1 MHHLLDL
8 EEMLLVSLVE
18 VVQQD
23 HGDAKPLFGVQLITK
38 NGEWEGSSII
48 LPLKFLPSW
57 PEAANFDDRKWHSV
71 VIVLQKKS
79 RHWLR
84 SEIAA
89 SHSSSLWISSVN
101 LEVFIK
107 A

>member
-48 LPLKFLPSW
+48 LPLKFLPS
-57 PEAANFDDRKWHSV
+57 
-71 VIVLQKKS
+71 
-79 RHWLR
+79 
-84 SEIAA
+84 
-89 SHSSSLWISSVN
+89 
-101 LEVFIK
+101 
-107 A
+107 